1 MNPGRPLKILGLV
14 WLVMSGF
21 YLLFMHLK
29 GPSGIHV
36 EATCEL
42 GGRERKWRFPLRLPH
57 TRDTAD
63 SRAKGAT
70 PRPGRWL
77 RREWRLARAAM
88 FFSLISAF
96 DIGYQELNIGQW
108 LKMLSRREYDL
119 KAAGWVRTAAGT
131 QSLVSVYLLALWVLT
146 YFGHPL
152 E

>member
-1 MNPGRPLKILGLV
+1 
-14 WLVMSGF
+14 
-21 YLLFMHLK
+21 
-29 GPSGIHV
+29 
-36 EATCEL
+36 
-42 GGRERKWRFPLRLPH
+42 
-57 TRDTAD
+57 
-63 SRAKGAT
+63 
-70 PRPGRWL
+70 
-77 RREWRLARAAM
+77 M